1 MLIDMYITCRTL
13 FKQMKFESL
22 NQLEIELFDYINWY
36 HNFWP
41 HSSLQ
46 LLFIVNYIQCNRRV
60 ICPFF

>member
-1 MLIDMYITCRTL
+1 
-13 FKQMKFESL
+13 MKFESL